1 MPAKYEVA
9 ADADGGEDNPPC
21 PDWASGVLRCRDG
34 AGAPGECA
42 VEQSVSLAEAVAGCR
57 DVRCLAGKSRW
68 LITAGFEG
76 TAAGRQGGEGFSL
89 LADSEASVCQVLC
102 RSARTPFHLP
112 LCKTY
117 HL

>member
-57 DVRCLAGKSRW
+57 GVRCLAGKSRW
-68 LITAGFEG
+68 PITAGRARIVADLWRTGE
-76 TAAGRQGGEGFSL
+76 ARAGHSL
-89 LADSEASVCQVLC
+89 SWAS
-102 RSARTPFHLP
+102 PH
-112 LCKTY
+112 
-117 HL
+117 